1 MNTTYSYYVV
11 AEYDDC
17 EIETKTNSVNIA
29 CGEFYRYYMDCK
41 AVHILDGYTGE
52 VLADWHA
59 GDKMYV
65 CDLWKYVLTGWVVTN
80 L

>member
-1 MNTTYSYYVV
+1 MNTTYSYYVI

-17 EIETKTNSVNIA
+17 EIEIKTNKVDIA
-29 CGEFYRYYMDCK
+29 CGEFYRYYMDSK
-41 AVHILDGYTGE
+41 SVHILDGYTGE

-59 GDKMYV
+59 GDKLYA
-65 CDLWKYVLTGWVVTN
+65 CDLWKYVLSGWAFAN